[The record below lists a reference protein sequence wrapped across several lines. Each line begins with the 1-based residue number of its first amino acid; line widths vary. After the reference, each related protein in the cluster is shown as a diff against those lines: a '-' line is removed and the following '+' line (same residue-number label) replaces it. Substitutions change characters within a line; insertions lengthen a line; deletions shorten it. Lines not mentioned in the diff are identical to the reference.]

1 MSVEAIGVSDAEI
14 RDALRWLAVRGI
26 RAEPSGAAAV
36 AALVSGKLSL
46 SGPTA
51 LVVSGGNVDPAV
63 YAQLVN

>member
-1 MSVEAIGVSDAEI
+1 VSDAEI
-14 RDALRWLAVRGI
+14 RDALRWLDARGV
-26 RAEPSGAAAV
+26 RAEPSGVASV
-36 AALVSGKLSL
+36 AALVSGKLTL